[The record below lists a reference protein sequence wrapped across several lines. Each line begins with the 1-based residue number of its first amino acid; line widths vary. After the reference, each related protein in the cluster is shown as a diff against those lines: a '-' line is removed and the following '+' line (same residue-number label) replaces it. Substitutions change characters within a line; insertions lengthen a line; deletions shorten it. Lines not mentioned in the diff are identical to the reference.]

1 MESNLSISFENLEKI
16 AFFSQ
21 TEAEKERAV
30 FKLESASLRAKT
42 LSGLFL
48 VCIKCRNIRD
58 EEGYWKKN
66 ERYLEAHSGTEF
78 RESICDDCSEV
89 FYPKFHGLN

>member
-48 VCIKCRNIRD
+48 
-58 EEGYWKKN
+58 
-66 ERYLEAHSGTEF
+66 
-78 RESICDDCSEV
+78 
-89 FYPKFHGLN
+89 